1 MIIKPNKGEET
12 MNLAK
17 GIKLNNGNRE
27 SMLRLSTKDWFY
39 QNVINKVSDLLVYSV
54 EIFYKKFKEFL

>member
-1 MIIKPNKGEET
+1 MIIKPNKGGET

-17 GIKLNNGNRE
+17 GIKLNNGDPE
-27 SMLRLSTKDWFY
+27 SMLRLNTKDWFY

>member
-1 MIIKPNKGEET
+1 